1 MGWTDG
7 LLETWWQR
15 GQLIVLLVLVV
26 SAAVAIVLR

>member
-1 MGWTDG
+1 MERTDG

-26 SAAVAIVLR
+26 GAAVAIVLR